1 LGTLVTSVAGVGF
14 YQILSVFHAGQS
26 VAPDWGLGL
35 LFGLGGMCGMYC
47 GARVQKHVPSRLIK
61 GMLSAIIFGT
71 ALKYV
76 AGFFI

>member
-1 LGTLVTSVAGVGF
+1 
-14 YQILSVFHAGQS
+14 
-26 VAPDWGLGL
+26 
-35 LFGLGGMCGMYC
+35 MYC